1 MIEEST
7 GKHGSG
13 LMCCCFDLLQVFICM
28 IVTTCMVCHSIIL
41 DLVLQGSCLV
51 PCLYIESGGVQELT
65 QVLVML
71 KLLLRQVLAC
81 YISKGSI
88 MYCQGL
94 HQVVT
99 TQPCFGLVWHHG
111 FELCINLPLLWLL
124 QQDYRGCMLQ
134 WSDIKDV
141 EPFGCLIVMMM

>member
-1 MIEEST
+1 MPVWLASVA

-71 KLLLRQVLAC
+71 KLLLRQGYGCCSRIIEVAC
-81 YISKGSI
+81 
-88 MYCQGL
+88 CNGL
-94 HQVVT
+94 I
-99 TQPCFGLVWHHG
+99 LK
-111 FELCINLPLLWLL
+111 
-124 QQDYRGCMLQ
+124 MLNHL
-134 WSDIKDV
+134 DA
-141 EPFGCLIVMMM
+141 